1 MMTIGDFFTNSP
13 HARPINPRPVRFTAV
28 AKGKILPGGAPN
40 PTGQTG
46 ATITAAMIFIG
57 GSGAEAARIEA
68 RRDLRERFH
77 DEQGLP
83 LETDGLDLSVETLY
97 QELWRALRQ
106 WDEGT
111 RTAGEAM
118 FPTVSLLREL
128 VEPEELRRIYNQ
140 YQKYVQDEHPEVV
153 DDKTFRGAERPG
165 AGVAAI
171 ASR

>member
-1 MMTIGDFFTNSP
+1 
-13 HARPINPRPVRFTAV
+13 
-28 AKGKILPGGAPN
+28 
-40 PTGQTG
+40 
-46 ATITAAMIFIG
+46 
-57 GSGAEAARIEA
+57 
-68 RRDLRERFH
+68 
-77 DEQGLP
+77 
-83 LETDGLDLSVETLY
+83 
-97 QELWRALRQ
+97 
-106 WDEGT
+106 
-111 RTAGEAM
+111 M